1 MRLEHYPI
9 DRLKKEILEIIGKH
23 LDLSKYKVFFFGS
36 RVSGK
41 GDDRSDIDV
50 GIEGPDPIPG
60 STLSLITEEVEN
72 IRTLYTIEIVDFKK
86 VSDNFYNVAKQNIKM
101 IN

>member
-9 DRLKKEILEIIGKH
+9 DKLKKELLEIIGKH
-23 LDLSKYKVFFFGS
+23 LDLSKYKLFFFGS
-36 RVSGK
+36 RITGK

>member
-9 DRLKKEILEIIGKH
+9 DKLKKELLEIIGKH

-36 RVSGK
+36 RITGK